1 MTVSSELVLSDY
13 PKLAPE
19 VESSLRGI
27 QPNLSAG
34 QVAVRG
40 DPEILQ
46 TRTLALFCSVKCP
59 GKLILQTYDL
69 AMALRKAGVTV
80 ISGFHSP
87 MEKECL
93 SLLLRGTQPVV
104 ICPGRSIDGMRI
116 PSEWKKPLAEGRL
129 LLLSPFE
136 EKDCRVTARTAQLR
150 NRFVAT
156 LADEVFVAYASPGG
170 RTEQFCRE
178 VIGWGKTLLT
188 LDSPDNAHLRAL
200 GAQGM
205 EPGYFHSTVAG

>member
-1 MTVSSELVLSDY
+1 MHEYLEG
-13 PKLAPE
+13 AP
-19 VESSLRGI
+19 
-27 QPNLSAG
+27 PTP
-34 QVAVRG
+34 VAALGNRQ
-40 DPEILQ
+40 ILQ
-46 TRTLALFCSVKCP
+46 RPKLALFCSVKCP
-59 GKLILQTYDL
+59 GKLIVQTYDL
-69 AMALRKAGVTV
+69 AVALRKAGVTV
-80 ISGFHSP
+80 IGGFHSP

-104 ICPGRSIDGMRI
+104 ICPGRSLDGMRL
-116 PSEWKKPLAEGRL
+116 PSEWKKPLAEDRL

-150 NRFVAT
+150 NRFVAA

-178 VIGWGKTLLT
+178 VIGWRKTLLT
-188 LDSPDNAHLRAL
+188 LDSPDNAHLMAL
-200 GAQGM
+200 GAKDM